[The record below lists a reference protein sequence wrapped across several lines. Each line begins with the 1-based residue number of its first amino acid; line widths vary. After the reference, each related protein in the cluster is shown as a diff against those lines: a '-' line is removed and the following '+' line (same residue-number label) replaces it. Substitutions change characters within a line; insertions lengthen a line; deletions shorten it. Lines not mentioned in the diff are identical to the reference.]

1 MANPIAFQPKPIDPR
16 FELERR
22 LKAAPV
28 EHAESLLVAFDL
40 LEEAHNQ
47 GILDLLHG
55 AVGSKDAIL
64 GKLAEYARQPE
75 SVNAVRNLLIL
86 AKLLGSVEPEA
97 LKPAPSTEKAPSLW
111 RIFQSMRS
119 EDGRRGLA
127 RVTAI
132 LTAFGRAEGFQQTNR
147 AQRAT
152 APKD

>member
-1 MANPIAFQPKPIDPR
+1 MANPIAFQPKPVDPR

-22 LKAAPV
+22 LKAAPL

-40 LEEAHNQ
+40 LEEAHSQ
-47 GILDLLHG
+47 GLLDLLHG
-55 AVGSKDAIL
+55 AVGSKNVIL

-75 SVNAVRNLLIL
+75 SVNAVRNLLVL

-97 LKPAPSTEKAPSLW
+97 LTPAPPTKKPPSLW

-127 RVTAI
+127 RITA
-132 LTAFGRAEGFQQTNR
+132 LLRALGRAQGFQQTNST
-147 AQRAT
+147 QHAT